1 MHFSYH
7 AILSFLCSMMVIT
20 ETAASWNFGFIFD
33 NLLFAIVGKGAAHCD
48 GVGPLFLKPHMCT
61 YACPTSTSTNTTE
74 SNSDCN
80 HYAGKDKESAQC
92 RSMSSSCYS
101 AANTTTDS
109 QLSES
114 RDSNSGSNSNT
125 SNDSISVGS
134 SNYDRMSF
142 LPYLIAAVVATM
154 FLGLFMWK
162 KKREQNSKQQEQLLD
177 DDSFHGS
184 IAKRMSNFKAGKTA
198 TTMGEG
204 TETSFVK
211 STGYALA

>member
-7 AILSFLCSMMVIT
+7 AILSFLCFMMVIT

-33 NLLFAIVGKGAAHCD
+33 NLLFAIGLHCD
-48 GVGPLFLKPHMCT
+48 GPPFLKPHMCT
-61 YACPTSTSTNTTE
+61 YACPTTTSTNTTSSTNTTE

-80 HYAGKDKESAQC
+80 HYAGNDKESAQC
-92 RSMSSSCYS
+92 RSMISSCYS

-109 QLSES
+109 QLSQS

-134 SNYDRMSF
+134 SNYNRMSF

-162 KKREQNSKQQEQLLD
+162 KKVSLSHR
-177 DDSFHGS
+177 F
-184 IAKRMSNFKAGKTA
+184 I
-198 TTMGEG
+198 
-204 TETSFVK
+204 
-211 STGYALA
+211 